1 MGMSMRSK
9 KAETGMNG
17 QSIAPK
23 VPPDP
28 MPAQIEPCLAKAS
41 SLVPIGPDWLYE
53 IKWDGYR
60 VTLII
65 SPNGVRVVTRGGLN
79 WTDRFPAIVDSAK
92 ALGVGTAIL
101 DGEAV
106 VLDDEGR
113 SDFSQLQRAV
123 GAHRFAINTTEIVMY
138 AFDLLY
144 LEGNDLRNRPLEDR
158 KALLE
163 QVLRDADGS
172 IRFCEAI
179 EGDGGEIVD
188 AVCELGLEGVV
199 AKRKG
204 GRYRSGRGGDW
215 IKVKCLQKADFHVI
229 GYVVAG
235 GGVSKLFLGRKDSDG
250 LTYVGSV
257 GSGFTRQAA
266 GELLRSLE
274 TIRQADPLARVKGNL
289 VRLSLPLILAT
300 VQFRGWTASGKLRH
314 ASFKGAQVDDSDD

>member
-1 MGMSMRSK
+1 MVMSMRSK
-9 KAETGMNG
+9 KAETELKG
-17 QSIAPK
+17 QPIAPK

-28 MPAQIEPCLAKAS
+28 MPAKIEPCLAKAS
-41 SLVPIGPDWLYE
+41 SYVPSGPDWLYE

-60 VTLII
+60 IALFI
-65 SPNGVRVVTRGGLN
+65 SPEGVRVITRGGLN
-79 WTDRFPAIVDSAK
+79 WSGQFPDIVGSAK
-92 ALGVGTAIL
+92 ALGVETAIL

-106 VLDDEGR
+106 VLDHEGR
-113 SDFSQLQRAV
+113 SDFSKLQRAV
-123 GAHRFAINTTEIVMY
+123 GARRFAANTTEIVMY

-144 LEGNDLRNRPLEDR
+144 LEGNDLRDRPLEFR

-163 QVLRDADGS
+163 QVLRDAGGS

-179 EGDGGEIVD
+179 EGEGGAIFD

-204 GRYRSGRGGDW
+204 GRYRSGRARDW
-215 IKVKCLQKADFHVI
+215 IKIKCLQKADFHVI
-229 GYVVAG
+229 GYVIAG
-235 GGVSKLFLGRKDSDG
+235 GGVSKLFLGRKDGDG

-274 TIRQADPLARVKGNL
+274 TVRQADPLAKVKGNI
-289 VRLSLPLILAT
+289 VRLHLPLVVAT
-300 VQFRGWTASGKLRH
+300 VHFRGWTARGKLRH
-314 ASFKGAQVDDSDD
+314 ASFKGASVDDSGG

>member
-1 MGMSMRSK
+1 MSMRLK
-9 KAETGMNG
+9 KAETKLNG
-17 QSIAPK
+17 KPLVPK

-28 MPAQIEPCLAKAS
+28 MPGKIEPCLAKAAS
-41 SLVPIGPDWLYE
+41 HVPSGPDWLYE

-60 VTLII
+60 IALFI
-65 SPNGVRVVTRGGLN
+65 SPEGVRVITRGGLN
-79 WTDRFPAIVDSAK
+79 WTDQFPDIVDSAK
-92 ALGVGTAIL
+92 ALGVGTAVL

-113 SDFSQLQRAV
+113 SDFGKLQRAV
-123 GAHRFAINTTEIVMY
+123 GARRFATNTTEIVMY

-144 LEGNDLRNRPLEDR
+144 LDGNDLRNRPLEER

-163 QVLRDADGS
+163 RVLRDADRS

-179 EGDGGEIVD
+179 EGDGSAIFD

-204 GRYRSGRGGDW
+204 GRYRSGRARDW
-215 IKVKCLQKADFHVI
+215 LKIKCLQKADFHVI

-235 GGVSKLFLGRKDSDG
+235 GGVSKLFLGRKDDDK

-274 TIRQADPLARVKGNL
+274 TVRQADPLARVKGNL
-289 VRLSLPLILAT
+289 VRLNLPIVIAT
-300 VQFRGWTASGKLRH
+300 VQFRGWTARGKLRH
-314 ASFKGAQVDDSDD
+314 ASFKGAAVDDSGD